1 MTAPAALPELPGGIG
16 RWVPVVII
24 SVLAIPAAIL
34 AMRVLARRRVQA
46 GMPQAR
52 AWRTAVAEV
61 GMVAGTAPWLWMI
74 LTPLPEPRHLHLL
87 PLVDL
92 WNQLHHPVAV
102 FFQVV
107 GNMLVFSA
115 FGFLAPVRW
124 RVGPLWVMAVA
135 AAGSATVE
143 ALQWLLDLG
152 RVTSIDDVLV
162 NAAGAGLASLA
173 SRRWWAAHAEPGHLR
188 QPLTRPAS

>member
-1 MTAPAALPELPGGIG
+1 VLAALPELPGGIG

-24 SVLAIPAAIL
+24 SVVAIPAAVAAARL
-34 AMRVLARRRVQA
+34 LARARMRA
-46 GMPQAR
+46 GTPAAR

-61 GMVAGTAPWLWMI
+61 GMVAGTLPWLWMI
-74 LTPLPEPRHLHLL
+74 LTPLPDARRLHLA

-92 WNQLHHPVAV
+92 WNQLQHPAAV

-107 GNMLVFSA
+107 GNLLVFSA

-124 RVGPLWVMAVA
+124 RIDALRVVAVA
-135 AAGSATVE
+135 AAASTTVE

-152 RVTSIDDVLV
+152 RVTSVDDVLV
-162 NAAGAGLASLA
+162 NATGAGLASLA
-173 SRRWWAAHAEPGHLR
+173 SRRWWATTEAVVIHVGH
-188 QPLTRPAS
+188 

>member
-1 MTAPAALPELPGGIG
+1 MTASTALPELPGGIG

-34 AMRVLARRRVQA
+34 AMRVLARRRIRA
-46 GMPQAR
+46 GTPQAR
-52 AWRTAVAEV
+52 AWRTAVTEV
-61 GMVAGTAPWLWMI
+61 GMVAGTVPWLWMI
-74 LTPLPEPRHLHLL
+74 LTPLSEPRHLHLL

-92 WNQLHHPVAV
+92 ANQLQHPVAV

-124 RVGPLWVMAVA
+124 RVGPLWVVAVA

-173 SRRWWAAHAEPGHLR
+173 SRPWWAVHADPDHLR
-188 QPLTRPAS
+188 RPLTRPAA